1 MRHPPS
7 YTIMLKS
14 DNKSNQREPVQTADD
29 FDDMQ
34 TEPRAAANIAS
45 ESAASSTTR
54 ATASSSGSTTR
65 ARSTEE
71 VSEDSIIEACRVQ
84 DMSKLR
90 RWARQ
95 GV

>member
-1 MRHPPS
+1 
-7 YTIMLKS
+7 
-14 DNKSNQREPVQTADD
+14 
-29 FDDMQ
+29 
-34 TEPRAAANIAS
+34 
-45 ESAASSTTR
+45 
-54 ATASSSGSTTR
+54 
-65 ARSTEE
+65 